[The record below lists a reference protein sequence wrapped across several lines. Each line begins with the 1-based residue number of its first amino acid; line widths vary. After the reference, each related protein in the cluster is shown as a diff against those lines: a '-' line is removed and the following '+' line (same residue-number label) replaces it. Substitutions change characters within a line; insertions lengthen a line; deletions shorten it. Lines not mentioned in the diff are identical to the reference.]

1 MDLAGQVS
9 YRQLAEEIG
18 EVLQAAAETAEK
30 MQEEARGDAARIRA
44 EAEAELRNAYAEGR
58 RILEEARM
66 EADMLRAEAQWQSQ
80 EVLAQ
85 ARRQAAESMTGANT
99 RLANLEQAESRVL
112 DRLAG
117 VGQFLA
123 DTLATIREGQREA
136 AAAIAGGD
144 FLPEIPEVPKHVSDV
159 DDGDVRLFWVGIPQ
173 MRNVPRYEQRYKLI
187 NDIIRTEAEK
197 RPGKVYFV
205 EFPPPAPA
213 MPTPMPEPA
222 EPYSDDPDTEI
233 VLTENP
239 GASLFNSD
247 RERSEWAPPP
257 EMPTWWIRGGGVQG

>member
-1 MDLAGQVS
+1 MSMDLSGQVS

-30 MQEEARGDAARIRA
+30 MQEEARADADRIRA

-58 RILEEARM
+58 RILDEARM

-85 ARRQAAESMTGANT
+85 ARRQAAERMTGANT

-136 AAAIAGGD
+136 AAAIAAGD
-144 FLPEIPEVPKHVSDV
+144 LPEIPEVPEHVQDV
-159 DDGDVRLFWVGIPQ
+159 DDAAEVA
-173 MRNVPRYEQRYKLI
+173 EQPI
-187 NDIIRTEAEK
+187 
-197 RPGKVYFV
+197 GKVYFV
-205 EFPPPAPA
+205 EFPPPAQA
-213 MPTPMPEPA
+213 TPTPEPDPEPD
-222 EPYSDDPDTEI
+222 EPYSDDVETEI
-233 VLTENP
+233 VLSENSGP
-239 GASLFNSD
+239 SLFNSD

-257 EMPTWWIRGGGVQG
+257 EMPTWWIRGGAQG

>member
-1 MDLAGQVS
+1 MDLSGQVS

-30 MQEEARGDAARIRA
+30 MQEEARAEADRIRA
-44 EAEAELRNAYAEGR
+44 DAEVELRNAYAEGR

-85 ARRQAAESMTGANT
+85 ARRQAAERMTGANT
-99 RLANLEQAESRVL
+99 RLATLEQAESRVL

-117 VGQFLA
+117 VGQLLA
-123 DTLATIREGQREA
+123 DTLATIREGQRET
-136 AAAIAGGD
+136 AAAIADGD
-144 FLPEIPEVPKHVSDV
+144 VPEIPEIPEIPVHVDDV
-159 DDGDVRLFWVGIPQ
+159 DDVDDSADQPI
-173 MRNVPRYEQRYKLI
+173 
-187 NDIIRTEAEK
+187 
-197 RPGKVYFV
+197 GKVYFV
-205 EFPPPAPA
+205 EFPPPAPV
-213 MPTPMPEPA
+213 MPTPMPQPEP
-222 EPYSDDPDTEI
+222 EDYSDPEVEI

-257 EMPTWWIRGGGVQG
+257 DMPTWWTRDGAQG